1 MTRLLLPL
9 SLTAILW
16 ATPASASIQVPDS
29 VVTARRE
36 TLRQFR
42 TEFLGRDRSYSRE
55 HRAAAEARLA
65 VLDTALVRV
74 SPVYFELELSRIV
87 ALADNG
93 HTIAFPAGRARRYN
107 RVPFRLVPF
116 GESFYVLRADSALES
131 LLGGELV
138 AIDGQPVAEAIAAAR
153 TLTGGT
159 PARRDRNASYFLESP
174 EQMAALGVARQS
186 GTASYRFR
194 MPDGRTVERQIT
206 AAPPD
211 PRRDRSGADRWL
223 FPEAHE
229 SQGPEWRTLIT
240 ADQAPWAF
248 RDVNTAFRWRASP
261 ELEAIVIE
269 FRANR
274 DADRPIR
281 EFLDEMQRVI
291 STGHPRNLI
300 LDMRLNGGGDLNTT
314 RDFMKRL
321 PTLVRGR
328 IFVLTSPWT
337 FSAAISSVG
346 YLKQA
351 DPKRVAIVGEP
362 VGDRLEFWSEGSVV
376 LLNRLDIA
384 VLYATE
390 RHDYRTGCRP
400 YRDCHASVVRNPI
413 SVPSLAPDIAAPLTL
428 EAYRAGRDPGME
440 AIAAALAAGGN

>member
-1 MTRLLLPL
+1 
-9 SLTAILW
+9 
-16 ATPASASIQVPDS
+16 
-29 VVTARRE
+29 
-36 TLRQFR
+36 
-42 TEFLGRDRSYSRE
+42 
-55 HRAAAEARLA
+55 
-65 VLDTALVRV
+65 
-74 SPVYFELELSRIV
+74 
-87 ALADNG
+87 
-93 HTIAFPAGRARRYN
+93 
-107 RVPFRLVPF
+107 
-116 GESFYVLRADSALES
+116 
-131 LLGGELV
+131 
-138 AIDGQPVAEAIAAAR
+138 
-153 TLTGGT
+153 
-159 PARRDRNASYFLESP
+159 
-174 EQMAALGVARQS
+174 
-186 GTASYRFR
+186 
-194 MPDGRTVERQIT
+194 
-206 AAPPD
+206 
-211 PRRDRSGADRWL
+211 
-223 FPEAHE
+223 
-229 SQGPEWRTLIT
+229 
-240 ADQAPWAF
+240 
-248 RDVNTAFRWRASP
+248 
-261 ELEAIVIE
+261 
-269 FRANR
+269 
-274 DADRPIR
+274 
-281 EFLDEMQRVI
+281 
-291 STGHPRNLI
+291 
-300 LDMRLNGGGDLNTT
+300 MRLNGGGDLNTT